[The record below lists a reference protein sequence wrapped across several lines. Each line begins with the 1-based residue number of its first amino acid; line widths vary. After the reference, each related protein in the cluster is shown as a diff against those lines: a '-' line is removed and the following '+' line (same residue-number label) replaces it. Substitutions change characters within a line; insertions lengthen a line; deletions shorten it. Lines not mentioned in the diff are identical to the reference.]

1 MAISSTFSFPS
12 PDGTG
17 LVGDWYLAGSSR
29 GVALIVHG
37 YAEHAGRYAEVAG
50 QLCDEQLDV
59 LAFDVRG
66 HGRSAG
72 RRGHCREFKE
82 FIGDY
87 DAAYEQ
93 ALRRAEGKPVIVVG
107 HSHGSLIVLR
117 ALCRGDK
124 PLPKAAIVSSPFL
137 GLKLQISPFTRVAG
151 EIASRVWPSLA
162 FPNKLVVEDLTTDP
176 AKQDERRRD
185 QFCNTVATARW
196 FTEATRA
203 QAETL
208 AMAEQITTPTCWL
221 VAGDDPIA
229 DAAAAR
235 RVQRSLKAQ
244 SEFHELAGFRHEVF
258 NEAQRS
264 VPFALMRKFIKHQ
277 LT

>member
-1 MAISSTFSFPS
+1 MSISSTFSFSS
-12 PDGTG
+12 PDGAG
-17 LVGDWYLAGSSR
+17 LVGDWYPASQSR

-50 QLCDEQLDV
+50 QLGDEHLDV

-66 HGRSAG
+66 HGRSSG
-72 RRGHCREFKE
+72 RRGHCHKFAEFL
-82 FIGDY
+82 GDY

-93 ALRRAEGKPVIVVG
+93 ARLRADGKPIVVIG

-124 PLPKAAIVSSPFL
+124 PRPLAAVVSSPFL
-137 GLKLQISPFTRVAG
+137 GLKLRISPVTRIAG
-151 EIASRVWPSLA
+151 ELASRVWPALA

-176 AKQDERRRD
+176 VKQDERRRD
-185 QFCNTVATARW
+185 QLCNTVATARW
-196 FTEATRA
+196 FTEATHA
-203 QAETL
+203 QGETL
-208 AMAEQITTPTCWL
+208 AMAAQITTPTCWL

-229 DAAAAR
+229 DAAASR
-235 RVQRSLKAQ
+235 RLQQRLKAP

-264 VPFALMRKFIKHQ
+264 VPFALMRTFIKHQ
-277 LT
+277 LA